1 MSDFLETVVRERR
14 AYVAAA
20 RAWKP
25 LEQVRHAAQRTAMG
39 RMGRGTLRF
48 AQALRE
54 RRAAGCL
61 AVIAEVKRLSPALGP
76 LSTIDDPGQLAS
88 RYVAAGAAAISV
100 LVEPH
105 HWGGSL
111 DDLRAVRSVE
121 RGVGWG
127 VPVLAKDVIVDEYQI
142 AEAGAAG
149 ADAVLLIA
157 EALDD
162 RELDELVV
170 VARALGMD
178 ALIEAHEPLAFQRA
192 QREVRSQADT
202 DFGTNPFAIG
212 TEVLLGVNAR
222 NLREPSRL
230 DRSRVHDVAPQVDA
244 GPVFVAESGIT
255 SVEDAEALPRRV
267 DAVLVGTAL
276 VRAGDPGPLV
286 HALASARPGRALA

>member
-1 MSDFLETVVRERR
+1 M
-14 AYVAAA
+14 Y
-20 RAWKP
+20 
-25 LEQVRHAAQRTAMG
+25 
-39 RMGRGTLRF
+39 
-48 AQALRE
+48 
-54 RRAAGCL
+54 
-61 AVIAEVKRLSPALGP
+61 I
-76 LSTIDDPGQLAS
+76 
-88 RYVAAGAAAISV
+88 AAGATAISV

-127 VPVLAKDVIVDEYQI
+127 VPILAKDVIVDEYQI
-142 AEAGAAG
+142 AEVGAAG

-162 RELDELVV
+162 RELAGLVV
-170 VARALGMD
+170 AARALGMD

-192 QREVRSQADT
+192 QAVVRAQRET
-202 DFGTNPFAIG
+202 DFGTNPLAIG
-212 TEVLLGVNAR
+212 TEALLGVNAR
-222 NLREPSRL
+222 DLRDPSRL
-230 DRSRVHDVAPQVDA
+230 DRGRVHDVAPQVDP

-255 SVEDAEALPRRV
+255 SVEDAEALPMRV

-276 VRAGDPGPLV
+276 VRALDPTPLV